1 MLPYKR
7 RPGPITEFLGVTMP
21 ETAYILIR
29 LDRSVPAEIA
39 RQVRRVPGVAEV
51 LVTMG
56 DVDVL
61 AIAHGETTRAFPTIG
76 EKIQAI
82 NGVSSVSVCV
92 VLPQL

>member
-1 MLPYKR
+1 MVAELV
-7 RPGPITEFLGVTMP
+7 GVAMP
-21 ETAYILIR
+21 ETAYVLIK

-61 AIAHGETTRAFPTIG
+61 AIAHGETTKAFPPIG

-82 NGVSSVSVCV
+82 DGVSSVSVCV

>member
-1 MLPYKR
+1 
-7 RPGPITEFLGVTMP
+7 MP

-61 AIAHGETTRAFPTIG
+61 AIAHGETTRTFPTIG